1 MPLVLPYQ
9 FAGVGLKTPT
19 ARLDAD
25 FQAVADWLNTHG
37 AVLGLIGDRPAP
49 TSVGAIYVATD
60 QHDLWYMA
68 DGTAWHPVGR
78 AADSVLDVDP
88 VTGNVRCWGAA
99 VGAGAQSVL
108 TVPLATGT
116 VTPVVGGASLWVG
129 DTQGLPGRAAW
140 RQTTED
146 GWSQPLDKC
155 LHRVAGSPVLTVSNS
170 VAETSCWSQ
179 LLAANTLTGGGVGG
193 AFPRGIECAFGLDV
207 TNTTASVRT
216 LTLRVKLGGQTGYTV
231 VLTLPASMGGRGGAL
246 VMRIEPVVPLG
257 GGYTMFSR
265 IVSQWDLVETLTIGT
280 PVIDVTVPQTLELTA
295 QLSFAAAALSAR
307 FFSATVSL
315 A

>member
-1 MPLVLPYQ
+1 MPLVLPYE

-88 VTGNVRCWGAA
+88 VTGSVRCWGAA

-108 TVPLATGT
+108 AMPLAPG
-116 VTPVVGGASLWVG
+116 PVPPVAGCASLWVG
-129 DTQGLPGRAAW
+129 DTQGLAGRAAW

-146 GWSQPLDKC
+146 GWNQPLDKC
-155 LHRVAGSPVLTVSNS
+155 LHRATGAPLLTVSNS
-170 VAETSCWSQ
+170 VAETLCWSQ
-179 LLAANTLTGGGVGG
+179 GLAANTLTGGGAGG
-193 AFPRGIECAFGLDV
+193 AFPRGIECAFGLEV
-207 TNTTASVRT
+207 TNTTASGRT
-216 LTLRVKLGGQTGYTV
+216 LTLRVKFGGQTGYTA
-231 VLTLPASMGGRGGAL
+231 VLTLPASLGTRSGAL
-246 VMRIEPVVPLG
+246 VVRIEPVVPLG
-257 GGYTMFSR
+257 GNYLAFSR
-265 IVSQWDLVETLTIGT
+265 VVSQWDLVETLTIPT
-280 PVIDVTVPQTLELTA
+280 PQVDVTVPQTLEVTA
-295 QLSFAAAALSAR
+295 QLSFASAAVSLR